1 MEEKLKG
8 KEAVKTTI
16 DADGNLVLSYGADSR
31 KGQVIAKIL
40 VPIVSIIGLII
51 TILIALG
58 TNGSLFGIFL
68 GVAFFV
74 GLILAFCFVLIRRRE
89 KLIIVK
95 GKGIKFQKQELPF
108 SSIDQLFTFFHD
120 GGYTVKARVRGREV
134 SITRGVREMVARE
147 VVSKILSNSDGILS
161 KTK

>member
-16 DADGNLVLSYGADSR
+16 DADGNIVLSYGADSR
-31 KGQVIAKIL
+31 KGQAIAKIL
-40 VPIVSIIGLII
+40 VPVVAIIGLIMVA
-51 TILIALG
+51 LIGLA
-58 TNGSLFGIFL
+58 TNGSLFGILL
-68 GVAFFV
+68 GAVVFV
-74 GLILAFCFVLIRRRE
+74 GLILGFCFVLIRRRE

-108 SSIDQLFTFFHD
+108 SSIDELFTFFHD